1 MKEKNWKLS
10 VIIPV
15 YNAEKVISNCVQSIL
30 TQDYDNIDLLL
41 INDGSTDQSGII
53 CEQFAQQDPRIR
65 VVHQKNQGVSAAR
78 NHGIQLAKGDFLFF
92 IDADDQIEKNF
103 FHSISPFLADNDMI
117 CWGSHNISPRGKHL
131 GNYILPTMDTTK
143 HTIADIIY
151 TLIQTGIFG
160 YVWSF
165 CIKKDLIKQHHISF
179 REDFTLHEDFLFSC
193 DILMHVT
200 HICTLNKQLY
210 HYIINE
216 KGKSLR
222 SKIPDNCIEI
232 ALTRIS
238 KAEKLFTIVQM
249 ENRKREKIL
258 SFWKYSFYSGCM
270 EWACSRPNKIKSI
283 KSVFNKLSKLENFNV
298 PLSLK
303 TVITQLAI
311 RTKNPYLIL
320 CGKYFSGKFLP
331 QKDSVTLQ

>member
-1 MKEKNWKLS
+1 MKEQNWKLS
-10 VIIPV
+10 IIIPV
-15 YNAEKVISNCVQSIL
+15 YNAEKVISNCIHSIL
-30 TQDYDNIDLLL
+30 VQNYDNIELLL
-41 INDGSTDQSGII
+41 INDGSTDHSGAI
-53 CEQFAQQDPRIR
+53 CEQFAQQDSRIR

-78 NHGIQLAKGDFLFF
+78 NHGIQLAEGDFLFF
-92 IDADDQIEKNF
+92 VDADDQIEKNF
-103 FHSISPFLADNDMI
+103 FYSISPFLADNDMI
-117 CWGSHNISPRGKHL
+117 CWGSHNISPQGKHL
-131 GNYILPTMDTTK
+131 GSYILPMMDTTK
-143 HTIADIIY
+143 QTIADIIY

-179 REDFTLHEDFLFSC
+179 REDFTLHEDFLFCC

-210 HYIINE
+210 RYIIND

-238 KAEKLFTIVQM
+238 TAEKLFTIIQM

-270 EWACSRPNKIKSI
+270 EWACARPKPFKTIRSAFKELQHIEDFQVQS
-283 KSVFNKLSKLENFNV
+283 
-298 PLSLK
+298 SLK
-303 TVITQLAI
+303 TKILKLAI
-311 RTKNPYLIL
+311 RFKNPYLIW
-320 CGKYFSGKFLP
+320 GGKFFSKKILP
-331 QKDSVTLQ
+331 QKDSVTL

>member
-1 MKEKNWKLS
+1 MKEQNWKLS
-10 VIIPV
+10 IIIPV
-15 YNAEKVISNCVQSIL
+15 YNAEKVISNCIHSIL
-30 TQDYDNIDLLL
+30 VQNYDNIELLL
-41 INDGSTDQSGII
+41 INDGSTDHSGAI
-53 CEQFAQQDPRIR
+53 CEQFAQQDSRIR

-78 NHGIQLAKGDFLFF
+78 NHGIQLAEGDFLFF
-92 IDADDQIEKNF
+92 VDADDQIEKNF
-103 FHSISPFLADNDMI
+103 FYSISPFLADNDMI
-117 CWGSHNISPRGKHL
+117 CWGSHNISPQGKHL
-131 GNYILPTMDTTK
+131 GSYILPMMDTTK

-179 REDFTLHEDFLFSC
+179 REDFTLHEDFLFCC

-210 HYIINE
+210 RYIIND

-232 ALTRIS
+232 TLTCIS
-238 KAEKLFTIVQM
+238 TAEKLFTIIQM

-270 EWACSRPNKIKSI
+270 EWACARPNKIEAI
-283 KSVFNKLSKLENFNV
+283 KTVFNKLKQIEDFKV

-303 TVITQLAI
+303 TIIILLAI
-311 RTKNPYLIL
+311 RMKNPYIIL
-320 CGKYFSGKFLP
+320 YGKYFSAKFLP
-331 QKDSVTLQ
+331 QKDSVTL